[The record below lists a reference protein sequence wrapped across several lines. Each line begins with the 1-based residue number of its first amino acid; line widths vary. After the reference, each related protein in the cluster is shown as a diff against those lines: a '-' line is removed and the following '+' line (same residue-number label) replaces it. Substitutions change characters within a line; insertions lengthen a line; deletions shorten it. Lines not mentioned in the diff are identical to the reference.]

1 MAITSEIR
9 IHMILKVID
18 MFNIT
23 DKQELNNQVVDF

>member
-9 IHMILKVID
+9 IHMILKVIY

-23 DKQELNNQVVDF
+23 DKQELNNQVIDF

>member
-9 IHMILKVID
+9 IHTILKVID